1 MINNY
6 RDPLCFW
13 REWEVRV
20 NSLWPCIPYEHGEE
34 DFKVKEK
41 FNFIETSIFHKHM
54 EIMYSWNRYRAI
66 NTGLPKFLFLL
77 LSSLRK
83 KKETQEWW
91 LMGIHRKPILRY
103 RIQLPLIHEIQGTK
117 TRWWLETNTKL
128 SLDTKSEEFIQF
140 QQSSSSMLQY
150 L

>member
-77 LSSLRK
+77 LSSLRRK
-83 KKETQEWW
+83 KGNTRVMTDGDPQ
-91 LMGIHRKPILRY
+91 
-103 RIQLPLIHEIQGTK
+103 K
-117 TRWWLETNTKL
+117 TYSTLQDTIASYTWNTGYQNKMMIG
-128 SLDTKSEEFIQF
+128 DE
-140 QQSSSSMLQY
+140 Y
-150 L
+150 